1 MRVTVDGARVLE
13 REVPAGTIVPLNAE
27 KTIVIRTGDAGA
39 VKLSIRGEERGF
51 LGAEGEVVTRSFAVP
66 PRSAPAGR

>member
-1 MRVTVDGARVLE
+1 VDGEKVLE
-13 REVPAGTIVPLNAE
+13 REVPAGTRVPLNAE

-39 VKLSIRGEERGF
+39 VRLALRGEDRGL

-66 PRSAPAGR
+66 PRGAPAGR